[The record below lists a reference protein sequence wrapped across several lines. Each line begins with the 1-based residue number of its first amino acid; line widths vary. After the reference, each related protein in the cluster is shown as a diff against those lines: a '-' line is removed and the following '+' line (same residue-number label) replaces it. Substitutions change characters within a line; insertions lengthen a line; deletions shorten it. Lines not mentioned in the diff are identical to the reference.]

1 MPLNHSLASTCH
13 VLVTVQQP
21 AACRA
26 AQRSAAQR
34 SAALRSAAVRLCVE
48 YGMPLTGCTVHPREA
63 SFDTKGW
70 VIYLEIGRASLKT
83 CGPRAAATAGPSLPL
98 APG

>member
-1 MPLNHSLASTCH
+1 MPLNHSLAACH
-13 VLVTVQQP
+13 VLVTDS
-21 AACRA
+21 AAARGL
-26 AQRSAAQR
+26 QSSAAQR

>member
-13 VLVTVQQP
+13 VLVVDS
-21 AACRA
+21 AAARGL
-26 AQRSAAQR
+26 QSSAAQR